1 MTNMSSLA
9 ALAGRA
15 EKADFQQDARF
26 ACAAQRPTPG
36 SSEPAVAT
44 PDPLTEAFAD
54 GYAHGARD
62 AQTTAAATLA
72 EEADA
77 RTALD
82 LSFSRID
89 ADMADDLRRRLQET
103 VLALCDAALAPL
115 ALDEKALAVR
125 VERAVAML
133 ARADDE
139 RVIRLNPEDL
149 RLVSPR
155 LPQEWKV
162 TEDTSLPRGALRIET
177 QSGGVEDGPAEWRR
191 AITEALASC

>member
-9 ALAGRA
+9 ALSGRTVR
-15 EKADFQQDARF
+15 ADFQQDARF
-26 ACAAQRPTPG
+26 ACASHGTPPG
-36 SSEPAVAT
+36 SPEPVAAT
-44 PDPLTEAFAD
+44 PDPLADAFAD
-54 GYAHGARD
+54 GYARGALD
-62 AQTTAAATLA
+62 AQITADAALA
-72 EEADA
+72 EEAEA
-77 RTALD
+77 RAALD

-115 ALDEKALAVR
+115 ALDDKALAVR

-177 QSGGVEDGPAEWRR
+177 QSGGVEDGPVEWRR
-191 AITEALASC
+191 AITEALATC